1 MISWHDTSCYKTCG
15 SKLIT
20 QKITNLC
27 YNKMAY
33 FFTLNCIKPAKN
45 SLYGKKKKCITA
57 SSSESVAACCHI
69 PRSIYACIYTDSA
82 GSVLPVNPVFS
93 YFIETE
99 SLSLA
104 HTHRWETNPLWT
116 CGGKEIKTN
125 ASQNQLLRD
134 LKYDRSLIKLIIINN
149 KAPLLKM
156 NECIENKR
164 PKENVIVQL
173 LLQKH
178 IYRNREDQVD
188 QRFNK
193 ANDL

>member
-1 MISWHDTSCYKTCG
+1 
-15 SKLIT
+15 
-20 QKITNLC
+20 
-27 YNKMAY
+27 MAY

-45 SLYGKKKKCITA
+45 SLYGKKKCITA

-69 PRSIYACIYTDSA
+69 LRSIYACIYTDSA

-125 ASQNQLLRD
+125 TSQNQLLRD
-134 LKYDRSLIKLIIINN
+134 LKYDRSLIKLIMINN

>member
-1 MISWHDTSCYKTCG
+1 M
-15 SKLIT
+15 
-20 QKITNLC
+20 
-27 YNKMAY
+27 
-33 FFTLNCIKPAKN
+33 
-45 SLYGKKKKCITA
+45 
-57 SSSESVAACCHI
+57 
-69 PRSIYACIYTDSA
+69 
-82 GSVLPVNPVFS
+82 
-93 YFIETE
+93 
-99 SLSLA
+99 
-104 HTHRWETNPLWT
+104 
-116 CGGKEIKTN
+116 
-125 ASQNQLLRD
+125 
-134 LKYDRSLIKLIIINN
+134 INN